1 MKSKVLMFAGALMS
15 LVFWTSCNQSS
26 TGGGGSGDKVQMEV
40 KVTPGMVYKQ
50 VTKTAQTSEQK
61 VMGMSTKTNQTTEI
75 FLKNEV
81 VSVSGEGV
89 AQIRCTYERVK
100 AEMENSMMGKM
111 SYDSDKDLESANPQF
126 ASYKALIGKSIQF
139 DMDKRGTVV
148 AVSGV
153 DSLFESI
160 LGSVGGEE
168 GGETME
174 ATKNAL
180 KATFGDDAMKSMM
193 QSAAIQYPDVLVA
206 EGDTWGKKI
215 SQMGAMPLAMDVTYK
230 VDHIDADKVVLSFE
244 GTITTDKDKALD
256 LGLVQMTMDLHG
268 NYEGTSEIDRK
279 NGLVLKSE
287 VKQKLEG
294 SMSTMGMNVPMSI
307 DQTITVDRY

>member
-1 MKSKVLMFAGALMS
+1 MLMIAGAMMA
-15 LVFWTSCNQSS
+15 LVFWTSCNQGS
-26 TGGGGSGDKVQMEV
+26 TGSGGSGDKVQMEV

-61 VMGMSTKTNQTTEI
+61 VMGMSTKTSQNTEI

-81 VSVSGEGV
+81 LSVSGEGV
-89 AQIRCTYERVK
+89 ASIRCTYERVK
-100 AEMENSMMGKM
+100 ADMENSMMGKM
-111 SYDSDKDLESANPQF
+111 SYDSDKDMESSNPQF

-148 AVSGV
+148 GVSGV

-160 LGSVGGEE
+160 LSTVGGEE
-168 GGETME
+168 GGAGME

-215 SQMGAMPLAMDVTYK
+215 GQMGAMPLAMDVTYK

-256 LGLVQMTMDLHG
+256 LGLVEMTMDLHG
-268 NYEGTSEIDRK
+268 DYEGTSEIDRK
-279 NGLVLKSE
+279 NGLVLKST

-307 DQTITVDRY
+307 DQTISVDRY

>member
-1 MKSKVLMFAGALMS
+1 MFAGALMA
-15 LVFWTSCNQSS
+15 LVFWTSCNQGSS
-26 TGGGGSGDKVQMEV
+26 SGSGSGDKVQMEV
-40 KVTPGMVYKQ
+40 KVSPGMVYKQ

-61 VMGMSTKTNQTTEI
+61 VMGMSTKTGQTTEI

-81 VSVSGEGV
+81 VSVSGDGV
-89 AQIRCTYERVK
+89 AKIRCTYERVK

-111 SYDSDKDLESANPQF
+111 SYDSDKDSESANPQF

-160 LGSVGGEE
+160 LGSMGGEE

-256 LGLVQMTMDLHG
+256 LGLVQMSMDLHG

>member
-1 MKSKVLMFAGALMS
+1 MFAGALMS